1 MLDKDITK
9 SSNSLS
15 PNYNKKNHNRIDG
28 WTTYNSSTFVVDGE
42 RFKAVEVAFQN
53 TAGLEKHQAVA
64 MKNSADYCTFYR
76 CSFERNAAT
85 IFQSCNIYVR
95 KPLPE
100 QKNTITAQVLL
111 DGWNGMKRL
120 DLTLCIMRS
129 LETMDKYSRTVFM
142 QSYIDEL
149 ISPPWWLEWN
159 ETFGLDTLYYGEF
172 ENYGPGAN
180 TSMRVKWPGYSLW
193 NATQAMGF
201 TVYNF
206 TMGDTWLHE
215 TDVPFSGGLCH

>member
-1 MLDKDITK
+1 
-9 SSNSLS
+9 
-15 PNYNKKNHNRIDG
+15 
-28 WTTYNSSTFVVDGE
+28 
-42 RFKAVEVAFQN
+42 
-53 TAGLEKHQAVA
+53 
-64 MKNSADYCTFYR
+64 
-76 CSFERNAAT
+76 
-85 IFQSCNIYVR
+85 
-95 KPLPE
+95 
-100 QKNTITAQVLL
+100 
-111 DGWNGMKRL
+111 
-120 DLTLCIMRS
+120 
-129 LETMDKYSRTVFM
+129 M